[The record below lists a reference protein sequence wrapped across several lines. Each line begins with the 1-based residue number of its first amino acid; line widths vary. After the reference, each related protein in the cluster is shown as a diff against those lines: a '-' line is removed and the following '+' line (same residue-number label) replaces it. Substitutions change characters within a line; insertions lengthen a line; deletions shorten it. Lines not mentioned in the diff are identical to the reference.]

1 MNNKRL
7 TILGLLAPAVL
18 AGCLAGGDDS
28 AMQSSD
34 FAVTLAAG
42 ARPDNPGQGVGKT
55 RYRAEV
61 RRTSFGI
68 PHIEADDFASMGYAY
83 GYIQAED
90 NLCLLAEDTL
100 TIRGLRSRYLGADGS
115 YSIPS
120 NGATTS
126 NREADFFWRS
136 VATPEA
142 VAPLR
147 DNSDPEVVEAS
158 RGYVDGF
165 NEYLSEIRA
174 GKHPGRHLACRD
186 QDWLLPIET
195 EDMYRR
201 YFRLAV
207 LASSSVFV
215 DGIASAAPP
224 LPGEGAPELSPNI
237 LLDQLEA
244 ATGGDTGSLPFPLGE
259 ELPIGSNMY
268 GLSGAA
274 SRSGESLLFGNPHF
288 PWEKTER
295 LYLAHLKVGDDVDI
309 MGAALYGLPAVLIGF
324 NEKVAWSHTVSTA
337 YRFSFY
343 ELTLNP
349 ADPTQYLYEGE
360 FVDMESREIT
370 IEILGPDGS
379 IETETRTLYRS
390 HYGPMLEFA
399 AAGVPILNWSSAKAY
414 TLRDANAENDRLLN
428 QFFRWNQADSF
439 EEFISLH
446 GDVLGVPWVNTVAT
460 GPGKPAYYGDVT
472 VVPNVP
478 DTKAQACTTALSP
491 VFEQLA
497 PGLPLLDG
505 SRADC
510 AWDSDPD
517 APAQG
522 IFGPGKLPT
531 LVRDDWVHNCN
542 DSYWLT
548 NPDQPLTGFAAII
561 GDEDTP
567 RTLRTRKCMQQVIQR
582 LDGSDGLPGA
592 TGFDLANLQQVVLDS
607 SLMSEQLARQ
617 TVLDSLCT
625 SPALVARDGTLVQTA
640 EACAVLAAWD
650 GTHNLDSVGGHIWR
664 EFWRDID
671 ALPVA
676 SPAKWLQPFS
686 ADDPVN
692 TPALLNPADPLVA
705 TAFANA
711 IQRVEASPFGFDTA
725 MGEMQVS
732 GIHDTVI
739 PVFGGEGFE
748 GAFTIAS
755 SRGSDFTDAGYPV
768 RYGNSYIQ
776 TVTWDEAGQPVAEGF
791 VTYSQSTD
799 PASPYFRDMTEQY
812 ARKQWIRFPFSEAD
826 IQADPALVEY
836 RFNSVR
842 R

>member
-1 MNNKRL
+1 MNKKCL
-7 TILGLLAPAVL
+7 MMPGLLTTLLL
-18 AGCLAGGDDS
+18 AGCLPS
-28 AMQSSD
+28 ADGVAPSRAD
-34 FAVTLAAG
+34 G
-42 ARPDNPGQGVGKT
+42 AENAGKT
-55 RYRAEV
+55 HYQANV
-61 RRTSFGI
+61 RRTAFGI
-68 PHIEADDFASMGYAY
+68 PHIEAKDFASMGYAY
-83 GYIQAED
+83 GYVQAED

-100 TIRGLRSRYLGADGS
+100 TIRGLRSRYLGPEGR
-115 YSIPS
+115 YTIPS

-126 NREADFFWRS
+126 NRNADFFWRS
-136 VATPEA
+136 LATEQA
-142 VAPLR
+142 VTPLR
-147 DNSDPEVVEAS
+147 ANSDPEVLQAS
-158 RGYVDGF
+158 QGYVDGF
-165 NEYLSEIRA
+165 NQYVAEIRA
-174 GKHPGRHLACRD
+174 GEHPGRHQACREEA
-186 QDWLLPIET
+186 WLMPIEE

-215 DGIASAAPP
+215 EGIANAAPP
-224 LPGEGAPELSPNI
+224 LPGAEPAQPGADEVLA
-237 LLDQLEA
+237 QLQA
-244 ATGGDTGSLPFPLGE
+244 ATGGATDSLPFPLGS

-268 GLSGAA
+268 GLAPGA
-274 SRSGESLLFGNPHF
+274 SRTGESMLFGNPHF

-295 LYLAHLKVGDDVDI
+295 LYLAHLKVGEDTEI

-324 NEKVAWSHTVSTA
+324 NDRLAWSHTVSTA
-337 YRFSFY
+337 YRFTFY

-349 ADPTQYLYEGE
+349 ADPTQYLFEGE
-360 FVDMESREIT
+360 FIDMEPREIT
-370 IEILGPDGS
+370 IEILLPDGS
-379 IETETRTLYRS
+379 TETETRTLYHS
-390 HYGPMLEFA
+390 HYGPMLEFE
-399 AAGVPILNWSSAKAY
+399 AAGVPVLNWTSGKAY

-439 EEFISLH
+439 EEFVKLH
-446 GDVLGVPWVNTVAT
+446 GSVLGVPWVNTVAT

-478 DTKAQACTTALSP
+478 DAKAQACGTALSP
-491 VFEQLA
+491 VFAQLA
-497 PGLPLLDG
+497 PGLPVLDG
-505 SRADC
+505 SRQDC
-510 AWDSDPD
+510 AWGSDAD
-517 APAQG
+517 APAEG
-522 IFGPGKLPT
+522 IFGAGNLPT

-542 DSYWLT
+542 DSHWLS
-548 NPDQPLTGFAAII
+548 NPAEPLTGFAAII
-561 GDEDTP
+561 GDEGTP

-617 TVLDSLCT
+617 TVLDNLC
-625 SPALVARDGTLVQTA
+625 SAPALVARDGSLVQTA

-650 GTHNLDSVGGHIWR
+650 GSHNLDSVGGHIWR

-686 ADDPVN
+686 TDDPVN
-692 TPALLNPADPLVA
+692 TPAQLNPADPLVA

-755 SRGSDFTDAGYPV
+755 SRGSQFVDDGYQV

-776 TVTWDEAGQPVAEGF
+776 TVTWDEQGQPVAEGF
-791 VTYSQSTD
+791 VTYSQATD
-799 PASPYFRDMTEQY
+799 PASPYFSDMTERY
-812 ARKQWIRFPFSEAD
+812 SRKEWIRFPFTEAD
-826 IQADPALVEY
+826 IRSDPALVEY
-836 RFNSVR
+836 RFNVVKR
-842 R
+842 